1 MFFGHPLPSFA
12 QNLLGLAGPPAARR
26 DRGLDDSGRAD
37 LRHPPGSA
45 LLFPG
50 LMAPTGEFPPMPVEH
65 APDGDRTAMMPPRTT
80 SRAKNRAHRIA
91 AERTRNQRERLGAPF

>member
-1 MFFGHPLPSFA
+1 MAIRCHHLLKTFWGWQDRQLPD
-12 QNLLGLAGPPAARR
+12 GTVVWTTPAGQTYVTT
-26 DRGLDDSGRAD
+26 
-37 LRHPPGSA
+37 PGSA